1 MPRSTHPV
9 VNGLIVELAK
19 EEKALLLAD
28 NEARRVNAKLDVATR
43 KYVAVRD
50 ALATFL
56 GSSPYDPDL
65 DWPTE
70 TEAGLPPTLRGR
82 FRFAGM
88 NTGDAIIAVLK
99 ETGGQMGLNEIAQR
113 LAQGGLSIA
122 VRSVNAALINLE
134 NVAKDEEGR
143 TYQFVA
149 PELDPDDLPFE

>member
-1 MPRSTHPV
+1 M
-9 VNGLIVELAK
+9 
-19 EEKALLLAD
+19 
-28 NEARRVNAKLDVATR
+28 
-43 KYVAVRD
+43 RD